1 MHVIFIKWNSP
12 ITEDFSVVQMEKGR
26 NIDMEDSLKLSK
38 MRRNNA
44 KLYPIYKMFSWD
56 LLFFYSIEFLFYT
69 ITKKVTASEILIIN
83 GFYLLFRIAMQ
94 IPAVA
99 LTDFLGKRKSIIL
112 GNILLIIYMLTLLC
126 IPGAIGI
133 IIADLIFSLGYDMK
147 TISESNLLY
156 DSVSTKGG
164 EGLYSKLD
172 AKGGSFYYILDGI
185 ASLIAGY
192 LFVINNYIPMLICLG
207 FIVISTIL
215 SFGFKDVYQVKQDT
229 KEKIKIKGV
238 LKGYGQDLKSSF
250 KFILKSKRMKAFVLF
265 QIVFY
270 SVIEIVDTY
279 NSDLLINIG
288 IQEEQFSMIF
298 AILTLIGGI
307 AISLKRPIEKKFKNR
322 TLSFIS
328 LMYIGAC
335 IAIGAISIIW
345 KSEMIIP
352 IVLMLYAV
360 QKINTSIWYILESKY
375 LKNFTKEEMRNKI
388 TFSYEF
394 IGGIVASIFSII
406 GGLLL
411 KVFDVESAFLVI
423 GLFALASMVV
433 VLDYMRTRF
442 GLKPEEYTKDDLEF

>member
-1 MHVIFIKWNSP
+1 
-12 ITEDFSVVQMEKGR
+12 
-26 NIDMEDSLKLSK
+26 MEDRLKLNK
-38 MRRNNA
+38 IRRKNA

-83 GFYLLFRIAMQ
+83 GFYLLFRIVMQ

-99 LTDFLGKRKSIIL
+99 LTDLLGKRKSIIL
-112 GNILLIIYMLTLLC
+112 GNMLLIVYMLILLC
-126 IPGAIGI
+126 FPGAISI
-133 IIADLIFSLGYDMK
+133 IIADLVFALGYDMK
-147 TISESNLLY
+147 TIAESNLLY
-156 DSVSTKGG
+156 DSVSTRGG

-172 AKGGSFYYILDGI
+172 AKGGSWYYILDGI
-185 ASLIAGY
+185 ASLVAGY

-207 FIVISTIL
+207 FIIISTIL
-215 SFGFKDVYQVKQDT
+215 SFGFKDIYKVKKDKKANIGLSNT
-229 KEKIKIKGV
+229 LKE
-238 LKGYGQDLKSSF
+238 YGNDLKSSF
-250 KFILKSKRMKAFVLF
+250 KFILKSKRMKAFILF

-288 IQEEQFSMIF
+288 IPEEQFSMIF
-298 AILTLIGGI
+298 AVLTLIGGI
-307 AISLKRPIEKKFKNR
+307 SLSLKRPIEKKFKNR

-335 IAIGAISIIW
+335 IIIGAVATLL

-352 IVLMLYAV
+352 IVLIMYAV
-360 QKINTSIWYILESKY
+360 QKVNTSIWYILEAKY

-388 TFSYEF
+388 TFTYEF
-394 IGGIVASIFSII
+394 IGGIAASIFSIL

-411 KVFDVESAFLVI
+411 KVLNVRNAFLVI
-423 GLFALASMVV
+423 GLLALASMVV
-433 VLDYMRTRF
+433 ALDYMRTRF
-442 GLKPEEYTKDDLEF
+442 GLKPEEYKKEDIEF